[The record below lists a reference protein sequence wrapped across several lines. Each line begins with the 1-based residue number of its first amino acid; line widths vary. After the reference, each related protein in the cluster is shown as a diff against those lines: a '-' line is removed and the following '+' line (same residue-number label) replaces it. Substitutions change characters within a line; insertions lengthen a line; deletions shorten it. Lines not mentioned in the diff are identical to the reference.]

1 MLRAVRVLA
10 ARCDGIHEARPPK
23 KMRSLGA
30 LALSCMVLTAGC
42 YDPGAGAVYG
52 RRSWLQLVP
61 SRVAGVLTVGSAW
74 GGASSVPPRLPAAAE
89 AETSVRAL
97 VDRSIRD
104 KPERAGGY
112 LRLAFHDAIARDTAR
127 GET

>member
-1 MLRAVRVLA
+1 
-10 ARCDGIHEARPPK
+10 
-23 KMRSLGA
+23 MRSLGA

-42 YDPGAGAVYG
+42 YDPGAGAAYG
-52 RRSWLQLVP
+52 RRSWLQLAP
-61 SRVAGVLTVGSAW
+61 SRVAGVITVGSAW
-74 GGASSVPPRLPAAAE
+74 GGASSACTAIVDAPPRLPAAE
-89 AETSVRAL
+89 AETSVRGL